1 MFSFLLFPLFKVIS
15 ESAQLKEELLRVQLA
30 TQVLYTLF
38 SNESL
43 ELDNIKSPFNFK
55 ISL

>member
-1 MFSFLLFPLFKVIS
+1 MFPLIKVIS

-55 ISL
+55 GKPA